1 MKKIL
6 YISYDGLT
14 DPLGQSQILPYLQG
28 LTKHGFQFTILSF
41 EKKTRYEKEKY
52 IVNSIVTEAGIKW
65 VPLSFT
71 AKPPVLAKIY
81 DRYRLWQKAN
91 SLYQQENF
99 DMVHCRSYVAAEV
112 GLKLK
117 TRFGIKMLF
126 DMRGFWADEKVD
138 NGQWNLQKPFYKKL
152 YEYYKQ
158 KENRFLL
165 ESDAVISLTDA
176 AKNYLLRNETFQKI
190 NIEVIPCCADL
201 SHFDYH
207 RIDSDE
213 VDKLREELKIP
224 ADAKVI
230 TYLGSVGG
238 WYMLEE
244 MFEFLKLLQRKHSEY
259 VMLFLTKDDSG
270 FVKEKA
276 TEIGI
281 DPSKIFV
288 TYADRNRLPVYLAL
302 SNISLFFIR
311 NSFSKM
317 ASSPTK
323 HAELMG
329 MGIPV
334 ICNNIGDTG
343 NIIKETKTGFLV
355 NDFNEKGLM
364 EAVNTIQE
372 IELLDKGMIRES
384 AKKIFDLEIGVK
396 KYLGVYQNILLKK

>member
-1 MKKIL
+1 M
-6 YISYDGLT
+6 T

-28 LTKHGFQFTILSF
+28 LTRHGFEFTILSF
-41 EKKTRYEKEKY
+41 EKKARYEKEK
-52 IVNSIVTEAGIKW
+52 SIVKSIVDKAGIKW

-91 SLYQQENF
+91 SLQQQENF

-138 NGQWNLQKPFYKKL
+138 NGQWDLSKYFYRKL
-152 YEYYKQ
+152 YRHYKQ
-158 KENRFLL
+158 KENKFLL

-176 AKNYLLRNETFQKI
+176 AKNYLLTKDIYKNIQ
-190 NIEVIPCCADL
+190 IEVIPCCADM
-201 SHFDYH
+201 SHFNYLQ
-207 RIDSDE
+207 IDQNE
-213 VDKLREELKIP
+213 VDKLRKELQIP
-224 ADAKVI
+224 ANAKVVS
-230 TYLGSVGG
+230 YLGSVGG
-238 WYMLEE
+238 WYMLDE
-244 MFEFLKLLQRKHSEY
+244 MFKFLKLLQQKHPDY
-259 VMLFLTKDDSG
+259 VMLFLTKDDPEA
-270 FVKEKA
+270 VKRKA
-276 TEIGI
+276 TEMGV

-288 TYADRNRLPVYLAL
+288 TYADRNSLPIYLAL
-302 SNISLFFIR
+302 SNISIFFIR
-311 NSFSKM
+311 NTFSKM

-343 NIIKETKTGFLV
+343 NIIEETKTGYLV

-384 AKKIFDLEIGVK
+384 AKKIFDLEIGIG
-396 KYLGVYQNILLKK
+396 KYLDVYQNILKDN